1 VKRHRK
7 TKRSRRAVLV
17 QLLVGAIVCCSGF
30 ALTAAL
36 TVNPGK
42 AGDGAGVVANSTFSV
57 ASIRYQLNASTPTL
71 IDQVV
76 VTFASNPAPADVRAS
91 IGGVWSNACSASGL
105 VFTCAFSSLPSV
117 PFNATTALRVAAT
130 S

>member
-42 AGDGAGVVANSTFSV
+42 AGDGAGVVANSSFSIASVSYQLDSNSPTQIAQVTVTFSG
-57 ASIRYQLNASTPTL
+57 T
-71 IDQVV
+71 
-76 VTFASNPAPADVRAS
+76 APAGARAS
-91 IGGVWSNACSASGL
+91 IGGTWSNACSIGGL
-105 VFTCAFSSLPSV
+105 VFTCVFGTQPAFPM
-117 PFNATTALRVAAT
+117 NDTTALRVVAT